1 MNFSIGDLLVFNLN
15 EDDLRKYNYNRK
27 NMARNGIITS
37 IDGERIGVRWTGY
50 DGQSVKNHHTWD
62 YLSELIDRKTIEWY
76 PV

>member
-1 MNFSIGDLLVFNLN
+1 MTFSIGDLLILN
-15 EDDLRKYNYNRK
+15 IYKAQPAEFLGRSP
-27 NMARNGIITS
+27 RNGIITS